1 MIYSSALLRCRLA
14 WKFTLLPVVFLVRLG
29 AQTDIPKENPFTS
42 AADLARGARLF
53 TANCAPCHG
62 PKGNGGRGTNLARP
76 RLPRAAD
83 DAALF
88 LVIRDGIA
96 NTEMP
101 GAWGMTDHE
110 TWQVAAHVRTL
121 GRVAPE
127 SVPGNVSAGR
137 ELFSAKGC
145 AGCHAVA
152 IEGGRVGPPLTE
164 IGERR
169 SAAYMR
175 AALLDP
181 AANLPEDF
189 TMAEIATSGGRR
201 ITGIVLNEDTY
212 SVQLRDLSDN
222 LHSFWKQ
229 ELSAFEKYTDRTP
242 MPSYRG
248 RLNDREM
255 DDLIAYLVTLRGPQ

>member
-1 MIYSSALLRCRLA
+1 MCRLA
-14 WKFTLLPVVFLVRLG
+14 WKFRLLPVVFLVSLS
-29 AQTDIPKENPFTS
+29 AQTDAPIPKENPFTS

-62 PKGNGGRGTNLARP
+62 PKGNGGRGANLARP

-88 LVIRDGIA
+88 QVIRDGIPS
-96 NTEMP
+96 TEMP

-110 TWQVAAHVRTL
+110 MWQVAAHVRTL
-121 GRVAPE
+121 GRVPTE
-127 SVPGNVSAGR
+127 SVPGDPAAGR
-137 ELFSAKGC
+137 ELFRAKGC
-145 AGCHAVA
+145 AGCHAVGL
-152 IEGGRVGPPLTE
+152 EGGRVGPPLTE

-169 SAAYMR
+169 SAAYMQ

-181 AANLPEDF
+181 AANLPEEF
-189 TMAEIATSGGRR
+189 TMVEVATGGGRR

-229 ELSAFEKYTDRTP
+229 ELSTFEKYTDRTP
-242 MPSYRG
+242 MPSYRD

-255 DDLIAYLVTLRGPQ
+255 GDLIAYLVSLRGPQ

>member
-1 MIYSSALLRCRLA
+1 MA
-14 WKFTLLPVVFLVRLG
+14 WKFRLLAVVFLVRVS
-29 AQTDIPKENPFTS
+29 AQTDAPIPKNNPFTS
-42 AADLARGARLF
+42 AADVARGARLF

-62 PKGNGGRGTNLARP
+62 PKGNGGRGANLARP

-88 LVIRDGIA
+88 QVIRDGIP

-110 TWQVAAHVRTL
+110 MWQVAAHVRTL

-127 SVPGNVSAGR
+127 SVPGDTAAGR
-137 ELFSAKGC
+137 ELFRSKGC
-145 AGCHAVA
+145 SGCHTVGL
-152 IEGGRVGPPLTE
+152 EGGRVGPPLTE

-181 AANLPEDF
+181 AANLPEEF
-189 TMAEIATSGGRR
+189 TMAEVATSGGRR

-229 ELSAFEKYTDRTP
+229 ELSTFEKHTDRTP

-248 RLNDREM
+248 RLNEHEM
-255 DDLIAYLVTLRGPQ
+255 DDLIAYLISLRGPQ